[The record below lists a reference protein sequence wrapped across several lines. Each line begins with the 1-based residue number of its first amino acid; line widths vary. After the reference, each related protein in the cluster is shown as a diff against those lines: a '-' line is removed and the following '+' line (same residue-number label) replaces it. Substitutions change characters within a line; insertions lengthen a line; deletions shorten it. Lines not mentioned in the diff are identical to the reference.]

1 MKRIVVAAC
10 ILVLLLG
17 GAWAYRGKVAS
28 KAVPEGPRT
37 ARVTR
42 GNLVSSVS
50 ATGTLRPYSYVEV
63 RSRSTGT
70 VTEVH
75 VQEGDPVQKGQLLV
89 LIDDRDARA
98 EYEIRQ
104 SQLASAL
111 ARAQQAQSQLATA
124 RAQNATRI
132 AEAESALA
140 TSNARL
146 AQLLAGSR
154 PEQIDQSRESV
165 RQAELSLESA
175 RLHLAR
181 TQELHSGGLVSKAS
195 LDQAQNQYDSAQAQ
209 LRAAQARLR
218 ELTAGSRPEEIEVA
232 RAQVRQAEA
241 SVAQARA
248 ARLGERSLEA
258 EVRSAE
264 AQVRTVTAQEA
275 QARDRLGET
284 RIVAPIA
291 GIVARQLVQAGQSV
305 IGGLTGGGTL
315 VMTIA
320 DVQTIQA
327 QVGVDESD
335 VAQLAVGMSV
345 RITADAL
352 PRRTFEG
359 RITRIA
365 PHSVV
370 VQNVTQYEVVV
381 DVDNPDPALR
391 LGMSVDA
398 EFIISERL
406 GVPLVPA
413 EAIRGQDA
421 KVVILVDGK
430 KLTPVVVRTG
440 ASDGRQ
446 VEIVEGAELGQ
457 TVYLGP
463 ARQNSTTTSQ
473 PRPANPFAPRFPAR
487 PSSPPAR

>member
-1 MKRIVVAAC
+1 MKRIVVAVCVVA
-10 ILVLLLG
+10 VLLG
-17 GAWAYRGKVAS
+17 GAWAYRAGEAS
-28 KAVPEGPRT
+28 KAAPEGPRT

-50 ATGTLRPYSYVEV
+50 ATGTLRPYSHVEV

-75 VQEGDPVQKGQLLV
+75 VQEGDRVEKGQLLV

-98 EYEIRQ
+98 DYEIRR
-104 SQLASAL
+104 SQLASAQ
-111 ARAQQAQSQLATA
+111 ARLQQAQSQLATS
-124 RAQNATRI
+124 RVQNAMRI
-132 AEAESALA
+132 AEASSALA

-181 TQELHSGGLVSKAS
+181 TQDLFSGGFVSKAS
-195 LDQAQNQYDSAQAQ
+195 LDQAQNQHDSAQAQ

-232 RAQVRQAEA
+232 RAQVRQAESA
-241 SVAQARA
+241 VALTRA
-248 ARLGERSLEA
+248 AQLAERSLEA

-284 RIVAPIA
+284 RIAAPIA
-291 GIVARQLVQAGQSV
+291 GIVARQLVQVGQSV

-320 DVQTIQA
+320 DVQAIQA

-335 VAQLAVGMSV
+335 VAQLAVGMPV

-359 RITRIA
+359 KITRIA
-365 PHSVV
+365 PQSVV

-381 DVDNPDPALR
+381 DVENPDPALR

-398 EFIISERL
+398 EFIVSERL
-406 GVPLVPA
+406 GVPLVPS

-421 KVVILVDGK
+421 RVVIVVEGTK
-430 KLTPVVVRTG
+430 MRAVVVTTG
-440 ASDGRQ
+440 ASDGRR
-446 VEIVEGAELGQ
+446 VEIVEGVEIGQ

-463 ARQNSTTTSQ
+463 ARQGSASTSRPQTTS
-473 PRPANPFAPRFPAR
+473 PFAPRFPTR